1 MSDSLAPTPNFFG
14 KLSHAWDAF
23 RGRSNTNLNDFKIPT
38 FVEYGPM
45 YSTRGEGV
53 LLRLP
58 NGDSFISSIYSRLAN
73 DFAEAD
79 FRHVR
84 VDEDGE
90 TYLETIKSSLNGC
103 LELIANRDQVSR
115 AFLIDIALT
124 MFEKGVVAIV
134 PVETT
139 EDPRFSD
146 SWDIKQLR
154 VGYVTAWYPM
164 HVRVNVYNQD
174 TGQREDVTLPKRMV
188 ALAENPFYSVMN
200 TRNSILQRL
209 LRKLA
214 IMDILDEK
222 LSTGKLN
229 ILLQMP
235 YVAKSDARK
244 GQAQKRIAEIE
255 QQLENSPHGIAYTD
269 GTEKITQLNRPA
281 DNDMLGQVKWLT
293 EMLHGQLG
301 LTADIMDGTADESVM
316 LNYYYRT
323 IGPIWDVVAQAMRA
337 KFLSKTARTQ
347 GQTILYFRDL
357 FKAVPMKDMAEIAD
371 KFSRNAVMTSN
382 EIRSK
387 MGLKPIKDPGADQ
400 LVNKNMPIDKTP
412 GGTAPEE
419 QEPAVE
425 EDLEE

>member
-23 RGRSNTNLNDFKIPT
+23 RGRSTTNLNDFNIPT
-38 FVEYGPM
+38 FIDYGPA
-45 YSTRGEGV
+45 YSTRGDSV

-84 VDEDGE
+84 VDKDGE
-90 TYLETIKSSLNGC
+90 TYLETINSSLNDC
-103 LELIANRDQVSR
+103 LELISNRDQVSR

-124 MFEKGVVAIV
+124 MFDKGVVAIV
-134 PVETT
+134 PVETSH
-139 EDPRFSD
+139 DPRYSE
-146 SWDIKQLR
+146 SWDVKQLR
-154 VGYVTAWYPM
+154 VGYVTVWYPQ

-174 TGQREDVTLPKRMV
+174 TGQREDITLPKRMV

-229 ILLQMP
+229 ILLQLP
-235 YVAKSDARK
+235 WVARSDTRKKQARE
-244 GQAQKRIAEIE
+244 RISEIE

-269 GTEKITQLNRPA
+269 GTEKITQLNRAA

-293 EMLHGQLG
+293 EMLHTQLG
-301 LTADIMDGTADESVM
+301 LTAGIMDGTADEAVM

-371 KFSRNAVMTSN
+371 KFSRNAVITSN

-412 GGTAPEE
+412 GGAAPEE